1 MDYRKLHDEL
11 TTDPLGIGYAAMIAR
26 GDLSAVADAIND
38 PTRERSRG
46 AVPASEVFEAIAP
59 DDFAALDAGALARL
73 DVILG
78 LGAVDLGGVNTAAS
92 LEGVFGKGQTVD
104 ALRSLG
110 TLTVSRGE
118 ELGLGKVEPGDVKM
132 AIGGRW

>member
-73 DVILG
+73 GVILE
-78 LGAVDLGGVNTAAS
+78 LGAVDLGGANTAAS
-92 LEGVFGKGQTVD
+92 LEGVFGKGATVD
-104 ALRSLG
+104 ALKVLG
-110 TLTVSRGE
+110 TLTISRGE

-132 AIGGRW
+132 ALGGRW